1 MDTMFPKKV
10 MFLANATVGH
20 TIKWVNEISRSGID
34 VVLVSKEDRS
44 PEIEDT
50 VKYVRLKHRGGLGY
64 VRNAGQLR
72 ALVKKHKPDIINAH
86 YASGYG
92 LLARLASVKK
102 YVPYLLSVW
111 GSDVYRVP
119 GRGRFWKW
127 LVKGNLRYASAVG
140 STSHD
145 MGHVVK
151 RLCPTKKVLITPF
164 GVDIDVY
171 KKSKEDMKEDQF
183 VVGTVKKLE
192 FVYGMDVLIKAF
204 SLAKSQRPHMNLE
217 LRIAGG
223 GSQLAELKRLCNELG
238 LKKDDVKF
246 LGRLEQEQ
254 VPAALNDLDV
264 YVAVSRSESFGVAV
278 LEASACEVPV
288 IVSNVGGLPE
298 VVADGL
304 TGYIVESENADALSR
319 KLIKMM
325 DSKQDARFC
334 MGKAGRAF
342 VKDNYEIGH
351 TTSIMIQ
358 AYKECIRIYDCN

>member
-1 MDTMFPKKV
+1 
-10 MFLANATVGH
+10 
-20 TIKWVNEISRSGID
+20 
-34 VVLVSKEDRS
+34 
-44 PEIEDT
+44 
-50 VKYVRLKHRGGLGY
+50 
-64 VRNAGQLR
+64 
-72 ALVKKHKPDIINAH
+72 
-86 YASGYG
+86 
-92 LLARLASVKK
+92 
-102 YVPYLLSVW
+102 
-111 GSDVYRVP
+111 
-119 GRGRFWKW
+119 
-127 LVKGNLRYASAVG
+127 
-140 STSHD
+140 
-145 MGHVVK
+145 
-151 RLCPTKKVLITPF
+151 
-164 GVDIDVY
+164 
-171 KKSKEDMKEDQF
+171 MKEDQF